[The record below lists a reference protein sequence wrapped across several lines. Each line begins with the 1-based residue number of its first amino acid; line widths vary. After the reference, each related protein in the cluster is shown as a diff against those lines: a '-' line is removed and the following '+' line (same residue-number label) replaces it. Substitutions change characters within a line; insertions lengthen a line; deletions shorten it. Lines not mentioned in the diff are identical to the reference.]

1 LSRYCS
7 ERTITN
13 GHKLLAPRAS
23 TGQAVKTTVLI
34 DVENAVVPTLD
45 GMLDAVAD
53 CAAAAG
59 LSVIQAPAATR
70 PR

>member
-1 LSRYCS
+1 
-7 ERTITN
+7 
-13 GHKLLAPRAS
+13 LAPRAS
-23 TGQAVKTTVLI
+23 TGQAGKTTVLI

-53 CAAAAG
+53 CAAVAG